1 MEGFWLGE
9 IGTRSEFSR
18 FQLLWQSAMEVLWRM
33 GSTEEVSKV
42 IRRFRLEEK
51 EKRKK
56 ENRGKREEKEIG
68 TKEKEFAFSAFVR
81 TQKG

>member
-1 MEGFWLGE
+1 
-9 IGTRSEFSR
+9 
-18 FQLLWQSAMEVLWRM
+18 M
-33 GSTEEVSKV
+33 GLTEEVSKV

-51 EKRKK
+51 AKRKK
-56 ENRGKREEKEIG
+56 ENGGKEEEEIG

>member
-1 MEGFWLGE
+1 
-9 IGTRSEFSR
+9 
-18 FQLLWQSAMEVLWRM
+18 M
-33 GSTEEVSKV
+33 GLTEEVSKV

-56 ENRGKREEKEIG
+56 ENGGRREEEEIG
-68 TKEKEFAFSAFVR
+68 TKEKEFAFSTFVR

>member
-1 MEGFWLGE
+1 
-9 IGTRSEFSR
+9 
-18 FQLLWQSAMEVLWRM
+18 MEVLWRM
-33 GSTEEVSKV
+33 GLIEEVIKV

-51 EKRKK
+51 AKRKK

-68 TKEKEFAFSAFVR
+68 TKEKEFGFSAFVR

>member
-1 MEGFWLGE
+1 
-9 IGTRSEFSR
+9 
-18 FQLLWQSAMEVLWRM
+18 M
-33 GSTEEVSKV
+33 GLIEEVSKV

-51 EKRKK
+51 ANRKK
-56 ENRGKREEKEIG
+56 ENGGKREEEEIG

>member
-1 MEGFWLGE
+1 
-9 IGTRSEFSR
+9 
-18 FQLLWQSAMEVLWRM
+18 MEVLWRM
-33 GSTEEVSKV
+33 GLTEEVSKV
-42 IRRFRLEEK
+42 IRRFWLEEK

-56 ENRGKREEKEIG
+56 ENGGKREEEEIS